1 MAEQYDYLIIGS
13 GFGGSVAALRLAE
26 KGYRVAV
33 IEQGRRYQPSD
44 FAHTNWNL
52 RKYLWAPKLA
62 LYGIQA
68 LTLLKD
74 VFVLHGVGV
83 GGGSLVYAN
92 NLLVPPD
99 EVFDDPTWGPP
110 PAESTWKQALMPH
123 YATAR
128 QMLGATPS
136 QVVTPA
142 DDLLREIATEDG
154 RGDTFQVNEVG
165 VYFGPP
171 TSTGMA
177 QAGVTVADPYFGGK
191 GPARTG
197 CVLCGGCMTGCR
209 YGAKNTLDMNYLHLA
224 EALGAVIIPE
234 RRVTDIRPIHR
245 DHHRPGKAGYEVT
258 ARRVT
263 GLRSP
268 ETRYRVGGVV
278 LAAGVMG
285 TVKLLLACKERG
297 SLPRLSDQLGNRV
310 RTNSEALVGAKARGR
325 EVDYS
330 HGIAITSGVRPDD
343 DTTIETVR
351 YEKGQDAMSTL
362 GTILVGGGPP
372 WPRALRFLGGIVR
385 HPLKFARTLWP
396 FGWAERT
403 TILLVMQKLD
413 NYLHLRMKKRWWRLG
428 GRGLT
433 SDWHTQKKVPS
444 YIPVA
449 NDYAERLAEKMGG
462 DPLSVLPEVLLDTAT
477 TAHPLGGCGMGASPD
492 EGVTDQKARV
502 YGYENLYVVDGSLV
516 PVNLGVNPALT
527 ITALAEYV
535 LGEVPKKG

>member
-44 FAHTNWNL
+44 FARTNWNL
-52 RKYLWAPKLA
+52 RKYLWAPNLA

-92 NLLVPPD
+92 NLIVPPD
-99 EVFDDPTWGPP
+99 EVFDDPAWGTP
-110 PAESTWKQALMPH
+110 PARSTWKQALRPH

-136 QVVTPA
+136 QVLTHA
-142 DDLLREIATEDG
+142 DELLREIATEDG
-154 RGDTFQVNEVG
+154 RGDTFQVNDVG
-165 VYFGPP
+165 VYFGPS
-171 TSTGMA
+171 TSAGVA
-177 QAGVTVADPYFGGK
+177 QAGVTVPDPYFGGK

-197 CVLCGGCMTGCR
+197 CILCGGCMTGCR

-234 RRVTDIRPIHR
+234 SRVTDIRPIRHAH
-245 DHHRPGKAGYEVT
+245 DRPGKAGYEVT
-258 ARRVT
+258 AQRVT

-268 ETRYRVGGVV
+268 ETVYRVGGVV
-278 LAAGVMG
+278 LAAGVIG
-285 TVKLLLACKERG
+285 TVKLLLACREGG
-297 SLPRLSDQLGNRV
+297 SLPGLSDQLGNRV
-310 RTNSEALVGAKARGR
+310 RTNSEALVGAIARNR

-343 DTTIETVR
+343 NTTIETVR
-351 YEKGQDAMSTL
+351 YGKGQDAMSTL

-372 WPRALRFLGGIVR
+372 WPRALRFLGAIAR

-413 NYLHLRMKKRWWRLG
+413 NYLHLRLKKQWWRLG

-449 NDYAERLAEKMGG
+449 NDYAKRLAEKMGG

-477 TAHPLGGCGMGASPD
+477 TAHILGGCGMGASPA
-492 EGVTDQKARV
+492 EGVTDQKGRV
-502 YGYENLYVVDGSLV
+502 YGYKNLYVVDGSLV

-535 LGEVPKKG
+535 LGEVPRKG